1 MNRNKIKSL
10 MAIGLVG
17 FLLVAASGLYS
28 VTRYTSGHHISDSRN
43 ANATGTPVLM
53 VDGKGAGVAFEVRDS
68 ATPVFRIPDGGGF
81 SFPAGGNIT
90 LGGGLAADAS
100 LIYDGNAQDFHITL
114 DDSSDDLVIGLGSAP
129 DTTNALV
136 IDANLD
142 ITLCDATAS
151 DCDITYDGIA
161 QDFYIALDDSEDDLV
176 IGLGSTVGTT
186 PIIRLDE
193 LLDVTLCDASASDCD
208 VTWDGIAQ
216 DFYIA
221 LDDNVDDF
229 IIGLGAVI
237 GTTPIISMDENQ
249 DVTIAERVIINGVQ
263 GADSAVTNE
272 TLEVAFTSPVDTTG
286 TNTHNAV
293 TVDLAIGNSTGGTNV
308 VTGLRFDPIIDDPQ
322 VVEKAINIGDE
333 WDYAI
338 DTGLPVV
345 ASAMYWFDDFIGD
358 TVLAQYT
365 EASGTDAE
373 AVQTIVEE
381 QFGVYQLTSG
391 NAGVNTA
398 GDAEQVSLSL
408 EWQPDQGAMVF
419 ETRLHLDTAITNVEL
434 CVGLTDNVAL
444 ELPFTNASDVITAV
458 ANDAVAFC
466 FDTNATTLEWFAL
479 GVAST
484 TKATGNAATGTA
496 PTADIYQTL
505 RIEIDDGGADCRFYI
520 GGALVGTLTAN
531 CVTVTVALAPVVV
544 ISSAQNVAGAVV
556 DVDYI
561 LVGAARD

>member
-1 MNRNKIKSL
+1 MNKRTKKISNSVIFAFIL
-10 MAIGLVG
+10 MAFFVVSLGAFG
-17 FLLVAASGLYS
+17 
-28 VTRYTSGHHISDSRN
+28 VTNFGSIHLADTN
-43 ANATGTPVLM
+43 GT
-53 VDGKGAGVAFEVRDS
+53 
-68 ATPVFRIPDGGGF
+68 ATPVFRVNSTGPSVIVEFQDGGTPIATWNDGGGYA
-81 SFPAGGNIT
+81 SGGDIT

-100 LIYDGNAQDFHITL
+100 LLYDGNAQDFHISL
-114 DDSSDDLVIGLGSAP
+114 DDSEDDLVIGLGSTVG
-129 DTTNALV
+129 TTNAIA
-136 IDANLD
+136 IDENLD

-161 QDFYIALDDSEDDLV
+161 QDY
-176 IGLGSTVGTT
+176 
-186 PIIRLDE
+186 
-193 LLDVTLCDASASDCD
+193 
-208 VTWDGIAQ
+208 
-216 DFYIA
+216 YIA

-229 IIGLGAVI
+229 IIGLGATV

-249 DVTIAERVIINGVQ
+249 DVTITERMIINGVEA
-263 GADSAVTNE
+263 ADSATTNE

-293 TVDLAIGNSTGGTNV
+293 TVDLAVGNSTGGTNV
-308 VTGLRFDPIIDDPQ
+308 VTGLQIDTITDDPQ
-322 VVEKAINIGDE
+322 VAEKAINIGDE

-338 DTGLPVV
+338 DTGLPIV

-358 TVLAQYT
+358 TVVAQYT

-373 AVQTIVEE
+373 AVQTMVEE
-381 QFGVYQLTSG
+381 QLGVYELTSG

-419 ETRLHLDTAITNVEL
+419 EIRLHLDTAITTVEL

-466 FDTNATTLEWFAL
+466 FDTNATTQEWFAL
-479 GVAST
+479 GVAGT

-520 GGALVGTLTAN
+520 DGSLVGTLTAN
-531 CVTVTVALAPVVV
+531 CITVTVPLAPVIV
-544 ISSAQNVAGAVV
+544 ISSAQTATSHVV